1 MTLYSKIKL
10 MKNYF
15 EEICTKLN
23 DEIEIEHIDIVD
35 NSHKHKKHK
44 FFSPEKFHL
53 HLKIKSLYLNSIS
66 RVNAQKMIMKI
77 LKDDLSTKIHAIEI
91 SIEK

>member
-1 MTLYSKIKL
+1 MIL

-15 EEICTKLN
+15 DEIKDKLN
-23 DEIEIEHIDIVD
+23 KQIELEYLEIVD

-53 HLKIKSLYLNSIS
+53 CLKIKSLQLQSMS
-66 RVNAQKMIMKI
+66 RVQAHQLVMKTLQED
-77 LKDDLSTKIHAIEI
+77 LKTRIHALEI
-91 SIEK
+91 SIEQ

>member
-1 MTLYSKIKL
+1 MIL

-15 EEICTKLN
+15 DEINEKLKKQ
-23 DEIEIEHIDIVD
+23 IEIEELYIVD
-35 NSHKHKKHK
+35 NSDKHKGHK

-77 LKDDLSTKIHAIEI
+77 LKEDLKKKIHALEI
-91 SIEK
+91 TI

>member
-1 MTLYSKIKL
+1 MIL

-15 EEICTKLN
+15 DKINKKLKKQIAIEELL
-23 DEIEIEHIDIVD
+23 IVD
-35 NSHKHKKHK
+35 NSHKHKGHK
-44 FFSPEKFHL
+44 FFTPDKFHL

-66 RVNAQKMIMKI
+66 RVSAQKMIMKV
-77 LKDDLSTKIHAIEI
+77 LKEDLNTKIHALEI

>member
-1 MTLYSKIKL
+1 MIL

-15 EEICTKLN
+15 DEINVKLKKQ
-23 DEIEIEHIDIVD
+23 IEIEELNIVD
-35 NSHKHKKHK
+35 NSHKHKGHK
-44 FFSPEKFHL
+44 YFSPEKFHL

-77 LKDDLSTKIHAIEI
+77 LKEDLKKKIHALEITIE
-91 SIEK
+91 